1 MECPQALDVLKMA
14 TDNEEKDTGPDILDI
29 FSLLLKAV
37 QENGND

>member
-1 MECPQALDVLKMA
+1 MA
-14 TDNEEKDTGPDILDI
+14 VARKTEVNNVYDPSCGS